1 MFEYELA
8 NVHLKNIKKTI
19 KDKHN
24 KKLFFLSKKQI
35 KDIDD
40 ERINEYLLDINIPD
54 LLVMLCSS
62 IENHK
67 SSKKLDGDLKSNR
80 VKRFLKIICDDLSK
94 EIYLDSNKQ
103 QEIINVIIDL
113 TKHKYKINQK
123 SLIKSLSNI
132 VICIFKKVLKF

>member
-1 MFEYELA
+1 MTDMFEYELA

-80 VKRFLKIICDDLSK
+80 VK
-94 EIYLDSNKQ
+94 
-103 QEIINVIIDL
+103 
-113 TKHKYKINQK
+113 
-123 SLIKSLSNI
+123 
-132 VICIFKKVLKF
+132 